1 MTDST
6 RRWLKWSL
14 AGALIFGAIAYLALG
29 DDRGTAILLGIVA
42 ILAAR
47 VLLRVNPS

>member
-1 MTDST
+1 MTDSA
-6 RRWLKWSL
+6 RRWVRWSL

-29 DDRGTAILLGIVA
+29 DDRGTGMLLGIAA